1 MEENAK
7 MVALNGSNYHL
18 WKGKMKDL
26 FVKKLHLPVFATQKS
41 NSMFNE
47 EWNFEHQQV
56 CGFI

>member
-1 MEENAK
+1 